1 MRRIVAAR
9 HEGTEHEVGTV
20 GVRLWLGCVLAVIG
34 VALYVHTLDAPF
46 IFDDTAAIVDNASI
60 RGWNPTQVLAPPRD
74 TPTAGRPVVNLSLAA
89 NYALGGLDVRG
100 YHAVNIAI
108 HVCCALLLYG
118 IVRRT
123 LSPPCSVPSCLSP
136 DAIGFLS
143 ALLWLVHPLQT
154 ECVTYVTQRTESI
167 MALFFL
173 LTVYAAIRADGSPR
187 RGWWST
193 AAIAACALGM
203 ASKESMVTAPL
214 LVILYDWAYRK
225 EPWSAVFR
233 RRRGLYTGLLATW
246 VILLALMV
254 TGPRAG
260 SVGFGHGVTAWEYG
274 LNQCVVIVGYLGR
287 VMWPAGLLLDYGFPR
302 ALTLREAAPF
312 VAVVIALV
320 ALTAV
325 LLVRRPRLGYPAAWF
340 LIVLAPTSSVIP
352 IATEVA
358 ADRRVYLA
366 LAGLAVLVVTVGDRF
381 FFRLGKI
388 NLSPVFTSPVS
399 LVCIAAVASLACV
412 TWQRASLYRHP
423 EVLWQQ
429 SVAAVP
435 GNHRALTNLATALA
449 ARGRYDQAA
458 TRLRQA
464 LGIAPDSTTAGD
476 NLDALLASGRGGDR

>member
-1 MRRIVAAR
+1 MKRIHRSHKGA
-9 HEGTEHEVGTV
+9 GI
-20 GVRLWLGCVLAVIG
+20 WPGCLLAVIG
-34 VALYVHTLDAPF
+34 VALYAGTLNAPF
-46 IFDDTAAIVDNASI
+46 IFDDSVAIVDNASI
-60 RGWNPTQVLAPPRD
+60 RGWNPTQVLAPARN
-74 TPTAGRPVVNLSLAA
+74 TPTAGRPVVNLTLAA
-89 NYALGGLDVRG
+89 NYAIGGLDVRG

-123 LSPPCSVPSCLSP
+123 LCPVTPCLRPE
-136 DAIGFLS
+136 ATAFLS

-154 ECVTYVTQRTESI
+154 ECVAYVTQRTESI

-193 AAIAACALGM
+193 AAITACALGM

-233 RRRGLYTGLLATW
+233 RRRGLYAGLLATW
-246 VILLALMV
+246 VILLALMA

-302 ALTLREAAPF
+302 TLTLREAAPC
-312 VAVVIALV
+312 VAVVIALIAV
-320 ALTAV
+320 TAV

-340 LIVLAPTSSVIP
+340 LLVLAPTSSVIP

-366 LAGLAVLVVTVGDRF
+366 LAGLAVLAVTVGDRF
-381 FFRLGKI
+381 IFRLGKI
-388 NLSPVFTSPVS
+388 NLSPV
-399 LVCIAAVASLACV
+399 VATLALSLACV
-412 TWQRASLYRHP
+412 TWQRASLYQHP

-429 SVAAVP
+429 SVVAVP